1 MKNLFI
7 FLSSILL
14 FTSCRKK
21 DSPTPEPA
29 PGTTGSTTNYTYGS
43 MDLVYYTFYNGNTFA
58 GNDSAA
64 SAIFFSDP
72 LSAPASLLDAGTVT
86 MNGTSLQ
93 YLSNTYRLFSATV
106 HSTSS
111 AWAVS
116 GSTVVPAINYT
127 LTPNFPGFTGNAQ
140 LPDSFSIS
148 SGITISILGVSNFG
162 TNSIYVQIDDNM
174 GGMVYKTIQPGNFS
188 CTFSHSELASLQ
200 PSTYASITVNLG
212 NSVIQTFNGKNYG
225 FGSTIVHRKNAIKI
239 KS

>member
-1 MKNLFI
+1 M
-7 FLSSILL
+7 LSLAVV
-14 FTSCRKK
+14 FTACKKK

-29 PGTTGSTTNYTYGS
+29 PSTTGSTTNYTYGS
-43 MDLVYYTFYNGNTFA
+43 MELVYYTFYNGNTFA

-116 GSTVVPAINYT
+116 GNTLVPAINYT
-127 LTPNFPGFTGNAQ
+127 ATPNFPVFTGNAQ

-148 SGITISILGVSNFG
+148 SGVNMSISGVSNFG

-188 CTFSHSELASLQ
+188 CSFSSTELASLQ
-200 PSTYASITVNLG
+200 TSNYASITVNLG
-212 NSVIQTFNGKNYG
+212 NSIIQAFNGKNYA
-225 FGSTIVHRKNAIKI
+225 FGSTVVHQKNAIKI